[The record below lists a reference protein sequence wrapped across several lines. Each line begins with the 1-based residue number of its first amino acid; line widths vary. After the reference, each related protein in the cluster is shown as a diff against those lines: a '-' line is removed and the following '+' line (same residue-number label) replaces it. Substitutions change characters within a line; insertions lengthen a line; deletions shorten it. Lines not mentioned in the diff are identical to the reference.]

1 MNGIPVA
8 QSIAVLASFIV
19 MLWAALEFVNA
30 FPRRRGEPYEPWR
43 ALLQVALLFS
53 TASVVLVFL
62 ARLPDDVTRNLL
74 TLSVLASFLAFLWFT
89 IQASKTLP
97 PRRKGERFERWRLAL
112 GAAIALSTISSVITC
127 LGMASG

>member
-8 QSIAVLASFIV
+8 QSIAVLGSFSV
-19 MLWAALEFVNA
+19 MLWAGLEFVNA
-30 FPRRRGEPYEPWR
+30 FPRRRGERYEPWR
-43 ALLQVALLFS
+43 ALLQAALLFS

-62 ARLPDDVTRNLL
+62 ARLPADVTRNLL
-74 TLSVLASFLAFLWFT
+74 TLSVFASFLSLLWFT

-112 GAAIALSTISSVITC
+112 GAAVALSTIAIVITC
-127 LGMASG
+127 IVMATG